1 MEANTTNI
9 KSNIKTSHR
18 KEKHFFKQLTL
29 CHIVGGEIKEVAQLR
44 FYQPKYDVY
53 ACFWINSKGAS
64 GSGRAGGG
72 GSCKQSASAAY
83 AINVAGIELSEPIDG
98 KGLQAVESALLAIG
112 EAMGLQGC
120 KVLTSHG

>member
-1 MEANTTNI
+1 MEANIQNL
-9 KSNIKTSHR
+9 KSNLKTAHR

-29 CHIVGGEIKEVAQLR
+29 LHIADGEIREIAQLR
-44 FYQPKYDVY
+44 FYQPKYDCY

-72 GSCKQSASAAY
+72 GYCKQSASAAY
-83 AINVAGIELSEPIDG
+83 AINSAGIELSEAIDG
-98 KGLQAVESALLAIG
+98 RGIQAVESALLAIG
-112 EAMGLQGC
+112 EALGLKGC